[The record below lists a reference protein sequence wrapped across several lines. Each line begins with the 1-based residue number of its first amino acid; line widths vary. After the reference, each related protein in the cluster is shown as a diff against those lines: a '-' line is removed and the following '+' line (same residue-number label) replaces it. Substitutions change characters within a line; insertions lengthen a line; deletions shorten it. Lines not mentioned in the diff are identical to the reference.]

1 VCLFD
6 GYECEPYRNGKTDA
20 DAVWGGA
27 GETRVGPN
35 NNALDGVHNGA
46 TYRIRLSDSCAVA
59 MLPCLKLF
67 WPLVSTAIILYLYAH
82 QQEALWPLCC

>member
-1 VCLFD
+1 MVTSVSPIETEKPMQMPF
-6 GYECEPYRNGKTDA
+6 
-20 DAVWGGA
+20 GG
-27 GETRVGPN
+27 GQTRVGPN